1 MDKQIDSIVEN
12 SETVDKATLLYVFSY
27 IRESSAPGYLQRYS
41 CNPKLNPE
49 TGLYIWPYE
58 HSDASSEQ
66 APNLINHS
74 SSESA
79 IIKRKNMADAFEG
92 SLLAQLSH
100 SGCIPLYL
108 KIMSLFFGN

>member
-58 HSDASSEQ
+58 PSEASAEQ
-66 APNLINHS
+66 APTWKNYS
-74 SSESA
+74 SGASA
-79 IIKRKNMADAFEG
+79 IIERKNMADTFEG
-92 SLLAQLSH
+92 SLLAELSH
-100 SGCIPLYL
+100 SGCVP
-108 KIMSLFFGN
+108 